1 MHGCLRRQKQAEGEY
16 VPSNTCFSAEV
27 GRALTGCDEG
37 YFMMGD
43 ILRFV
48 VFNQWVEAD
57 ISNIYVSS
65 NSAGKG

>member
-1 MHGCLRRQKQAEGEY
+1 M
-16 VPSNTCFSAEV
+16 PSSTCFSAEV
-27 GRALTGCDEG
+27 GRALTDCDEG

-43 ILRFV
+43 IFQFV